1 MTRRSALCLAG
12 FVLALMVPLAPA
24 RAGGFCHEGGNTQ
37 KATTQVAMKDN
48 CFTPTVVHVDVGDK
62 VTWSNLDQENHII
75 LGVGGSW
82 GTPEIEPEGVAAMR
96 FERPGVYP
104 YWCHIHLGM
113 VGAVVVGDG
122 LPAASSGGS
131 GGDGPIA
138 TLAVTGDETAAEP
151 AEASAASEEESTA
164 PAAVASNGID
174 WAALALA
181 GVLIAATAAFVAGGA
196 RLRLPL
202 TSRTSVGPSISPE
215 RPR

>member
-24 RAGGFCHEGGNTQ
+24 RAGGFCHGGGNTQ
-37 KATTQVAMKDN
+37 KATTQVAMKGN

-62 VTWSNLDQENHII
+62 VTWSNLDQENHIV

-122 LPAASSGGS
+122 LPAASSGES

-138 TLAVTGDETAAEP
+138 TLEFSGAETAAELAP
-151 AEASAASEEESTA
+151 AESKGESTA
-164 PAAVASNGID
+164 PAAAAAAGID

-181 GVLIAATAAFVAGGA
+181 GVLIAATAAFVVGGG
-196 RLRLPL
+196 RLRLPV
-202 TSRTSVGPSISPE
+202 TNRTSVGPSISPG